1 MQLALYRKYRPV
13 DFSSVVGQNSIKK
26 TLQNSILDKNFSHAY
41 LFFGSRGTGKTTLSK
56 IFARTVNCLNLK
68 NGEAC
73 GKCDNCLKSFENN
86 CPDIIE
92 IDAASNNGVDEIR
105 ELRNNVSL
113 VPSELLY
120 KVYII
125 DEVHMLSTGAF
136 NALLKTLEE
145 PPEHSIFILAT
156 TDLHKVPS
164 TIVSRCQ
171 TFSFEKISSNLIFD
185 RLKYICKNEKIKC
198 EEEVLKNIAIL
209 SEGGLRDAIGM
220 LDKLKSFSNDSI
232 TMNDFEELNG
242 LISNEELFE
251 FLEVLLVGNI
261 SEVLKKIERFDSCGK
276 NLIQIS
282 IQLLTFCRN
291 ILVDYY
297 MNGTKYN
304 ISMDNL
310 NIFANILNE
319 NMFDIKRSDSTKI
332 YFELFILKFINDYIN
347 NKSFDFAEN
356 NQIEDVLPDIDN
368 QSMDNNLV
376 IDSIKPSNIDQ
387 DVKNIEKSQKSN
399 NIKKSVS
406 TSTDSLSKIIMNINE
421 IVDVR
426 INNTLCSADKKLLT
440 EEKALFEKLK
450 DYTFDSKIGYLCCS
464 LLDANVRAVGESDM
478 IISFDYDSVVN
489 NNLKNITL
497 LTDVYRNI
505 TGSKKN
511 LAIISDKRW
520 EEIKKEYI
528 NNKKSNIKYSHMD
541 EPEEIFEEIK
551 NDDIISSSAINLFGD
566 IVEVN

>member
-198 EEEVLKNIAIL
+198 EDEVLKNIAIL

-242 LISNEELFE
+242 LISNKELFE

-261 SEVLKKIERFDSCGK
+261 SGVLKKIERFDSCGK

-282 IQLLTFCRN
+282 IQLLNFCRN
-291 ILVDYY
+291 LLVDYY
-297 MNGTKYN
+297 MNGTN
-304 ISMDNL
+304 HNLSITNL
-310 NIFANILNE
+310 NIFANKLNE

-332 YFELFILKFINDYIN
+332 YFELFILKFINDYIK
-347 NKSFDFAEN
+347 NKSLDDTEIQFNYSTSLN
-356 NQIEDVLPDIDN
+356 NGDQSNNNPNVELNNDINSITIDN
-368 QSMDNNLV
+368 SKKTPNQSN
-376 IDSIKPSNIDQ
+376 SNE
-387 DVKNIEKSQKSN
+387 NIVASS
-399 NIKKSVS
+399 
-406 TSTDSLSKIIMNINE
+406 DSLSKIIKNINE
-421 IVDVR
+421 IIDVR
-426 INNTLCSADKKLLT
+426 INNTFCSADKKLLT
-440 EEKALFEKLK
+440 QEKKLFEKLK

-464 LLDANVRAVGESDM
+464 LLDANVRAVGENDM

-489 NNLKNITL
+489 NNLKNIIL

-511 LAIISDKRW
+511 IAIISDARW
-520 EEIKKEYI
+520 EEIKKQYI
-528 NNKKSNIKYSHMD
+528 DNKKNNIKYSHIN
-541 EPEEIFEEIK
+541 EPEEVFEEIK

>member
-26 TLQNSILDKNFSHAY
+26 TLQNSIVDKNFSHAY

-198 EEEVLKNIAIL
+198 EDEVLKNIAIL

-251 FLEVLLVGNI
+251 FLDALLVGNI

-291 ILVDYY
+291 LLVDYY
-297 MNGTKYN
+297 MNGTN
-304 ISMDNL
+304 HNLSMDNL
-310 NIFANILNE
+310 NIFANKLNE
-319 NMFDIKRSDSTKI
+319 NMFDIKRSDSTKV
-332 YFELFILKFINDYIN
+332 YFELFIFKFINDYIK
-347 NKSFDFAEN
+347 NKSVNFSEN
-356 NQIEDVLPDIDN
+356 IQIENVSPDTDN
-368 QSMDNNLV
+368 QSMNNNYV
-376 IDSIKPSNIDQ
+376 DQ
-387 DVKNIEKSQKSN
+387 DVKDIEKSQKSN
-399 NIKKSVS
+399 NIKKGGS
-406 TSTDSLSKIIMNINE
+406 TSTDSLSKIIKNINE
-421 IVDVR
+421 IIDVR

-440 EEKALFEKLK
+440 EEKTLFEKLK

-528 NNKKSNIKYSHMD
+528 NNKKSNIKYTHID
-541 EPEEIFEEIK
+541 EPEEVFEEIK
-551 NDDIISSSAINLFGD
+551 NNDIISSSAINLFGD